1 MAATKNADDMSSVT
15 VSAQRMGDIL
25 GVGDRMVRYLAE
37 EGVLKRNSHGKYLLV
52 ASVKNYILTL
62 KISKPTS
69 VETEKNEGPL
79 SWEDEKA
86 KHEKLKRQITDLK
99 LQILKGRLHKSEDV
113 ERVVND
119 MLAKFKSKMEAMP
132 AKLARKLEKK
142 SKTQILEILQDE
154 IRSAL
159 EELSEYNPSD
169 YYSDDYI
176 EIEDDYI
183 YKLGDEKDEEEP

>member
-1 MAATKNADDMSSVT
+1 MAATKNADEMSSVT

-37 EGVLKRNSHGKYLLV
+37 EGILKRNSHGKYLLV

-62 KISKPTS
+62 KVSKPTS
-69 VETEKNEGPL
+69 AEADPDDGSL
-79 SWEDEKA
+79 SWEGEKA

-99 LQILKGRLHKSEDV
+99 LQVLKGHLHKSEDV

-119 MLAKFKSKMEAMP
+119 MLAKFKSKLEAMP
-132 AKLARKLEKK
+132 SKLARKLEKK
-142 SKTQILEILQDE
+142 TKTQILEILQDE

-183 YKLGDEKDEEEP
+183 YNLGDEKYEEES

>member
-69 VETEKNEGPL
+69 AETEKNEGPL

>member
-37 EGVLKRNSHGKYLLV
+37 EGILKRNSHGKYLLV

-62 KISKPTS
+62 KVSKPTS
-69 VETEKNEGPL
+69 AEADPDDGSL
-79 SWEDEKA
+79 SWEGEKA

-99 LQILKGRLHKSEDV
+99 LQVLKGHLHKSEDV
-113 ERVVND
+113 ECVVND
-119 MLAKFKSKMEAMP
+119 MLAKFKSKLEAMP
-132 AKLARKLEKK
+132 SKLARKLEKK
-142 SKTQILEILQDE
+142 TKTQILEILQDE

-183 YKLGDEKDEEEP
+183 YNLGDEKYEEES

>member
-62 KISKPTS
+62 KISKPTAA
-69 VETEKNEGPL
+69 ETEKSEGPL

-99 LQILKGRLHKSEDV
+99 LQVLKGHLHKSEDV

-142 SKTQILEILQDE
+142 SKTQILEILQNE

>member
-37 EGVLKRNSHGKYLLV
+37 EGILKRNSHGKYLLV

-62 KISKPTS
+62 KVSKPTS
-69 VETEKNEGPL
+69 AEADPDDGSL
-79 SWEDEKA
+79 SWEGEKA

-99 LQILKGRLHKSEDV
+99 LQVLKGHLHKSEDV

-119 MLAKFKSKMEAMP
+119 MLAKFKSKLEAMP
-132 AKLARKLEKK
+132 SKLARKLEKK
-142 SKTQILEILQDE
+142 TKTQILEILQDE

-183 YKLGDEKDEEEP
+183 YNLGDEKYEEES

>member
-69 VETEKNEGPL
+69 AETEKNEEPL

-99 LQILKGRLHKSEDV
+99 LQVLKGQLHKSEDV

>member
-1 MAATKNADDMSSVT
+1 MATTRNVDELHAVT
-15 VSAQRMGDIL
+15 VSAQRLGKIL
-25 GVGDRMVRYLAE
+25 GVGDRMVRHLAE

-52 ASVKNYILTL
+52 ESVKNYILTL
-62 KISKPTS
+62 KISKTS
-69 VETEKNEGPL
+69 SNEGEL
-79 SWEDEKA
+79 EDGTLDWENEKA
-86 KHEKLKRQITDLK
+86 IHERIKRQITELK
-99 LQILKGRLHKSEDV
+99 LQVLKGQLHKSEDV

-154 IRSAL
+154 IRSGL

-183 YKLGDEKDEEEP
+183 YSLGEEKDEKKS

>member
-1 MAATKNADDMSSVT
+1 MAATKNADDMLFVT

-37 EGVLKRNSHGKYLLV
+37 EGILKRNSHGKYLLV

-62 KISKPTS
+62 KVSKPTS
-69 VETEKNEGPL
+69 AEADPDDGSL
-79 SWEDEKA
+79 SWEGEKA

-99 LQILKGRLHKSEDV
+99 LQVLKGHLHKSEDV

-119 MLAKFKSKMEAMP
+119 MLAKFKSKLEAMP
-132 AKLARKLEKK
+132 SKLARKLEKK
-142 SKTQILEILQDE
+142 TKTQILEILQDE

-183 YKLGDEKDEEEP
+183 YNLGDEKYEEES

>member
-69 VETEKNEGPL
+69 AETEKNEGPL

-99 LQILKGRLHKSEDV
+99 LQVLKGHLHKSEDV

-119 MLAKFKSKMEAMP
+119 MLGTASGAYFANKKTTALVAYRLEQLEK
-132 AKLARKLEKK
+132 KQDVHNQVIDRVYKLEKSVALNSEDIK
-142 SKTQILEILQDE
+142 VANHRIQDLE
-154 IRSAL
+154 
-159 EELSEYNPSD
+159 
-169 YYSDDYI
+169 
-176 EIEDDYI
+176 
-183 YKLGDEKDEEEP
+183 KKG